1 MTNKYLLSLS
11 TGASY
16 ELDGETPDASF
27 SLHDTGPNV

>member
-16 ELDGETPDASF
+16 ELDGEPRAKFMTRGQ
-27 SLHDTGPNV
+27 TMEE